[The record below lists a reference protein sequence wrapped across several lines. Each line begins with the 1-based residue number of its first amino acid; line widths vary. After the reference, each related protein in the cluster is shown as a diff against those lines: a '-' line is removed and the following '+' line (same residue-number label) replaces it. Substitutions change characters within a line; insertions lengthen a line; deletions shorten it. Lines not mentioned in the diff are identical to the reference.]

1 VNCRW
6 RYVSWSSLLEGLNGA
21 NVDLLC
27 RLLRLAWAS
36 SPVWIPYS
44 RCDASHSFKRDYDRV
59 SICVNSKL
67 MIGREYLSLLSA
79 RSARGKR
86 AFRAM
91 SAGYEGRDFRRK
103 SDCPSP
109 VAYMYGSLR
118 RGQRIEKRSDTT
130 IVVLGQSSSDSRAG
144 QERAW
149 HGRWWVA
156 RGLGVSTSIHT
167 IVSGRSGADS

>member
-1 VNCRW
+1 
-6 RYVSWSSLLEGLNGA
+6 
-21 NVDLLC
+21 
-27 RLLRLAWAS
+27 
-36 SPVWIPYS
+36 
-44 RCDASHSFKRDYDRV
+44 
-59 SICVNSKL
+59 
-67 MIGREYLSLLSA
+67 MSLLSA

-130 IVVLGQSSSDSRAG
+130 IVVLGRSSSDSRAG